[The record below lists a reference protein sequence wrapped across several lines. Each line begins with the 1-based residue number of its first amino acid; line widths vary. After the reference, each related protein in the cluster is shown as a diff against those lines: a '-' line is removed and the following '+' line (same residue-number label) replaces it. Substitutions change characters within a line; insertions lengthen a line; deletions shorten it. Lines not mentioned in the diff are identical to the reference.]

1 MPDVELVLVVAL
13 VPAVPLVPV
22 VPVVGKEEGLLLITT
37 FLINTLLIS
46 PPAISVAFDT
56 PGIFPAFVTTSALV
70 PVSGVCSTGSSIGA

>member
-1 MPDVELVLVVAL
+1 VPDVELVLVVAV
-13 VPAVPLVPV
+13 VPAVPL

>member
-1 MPDVELVLVVAL
+1 MPDVELVLVVAV
-13 VPAVPLVPV
+13 VPAVPL